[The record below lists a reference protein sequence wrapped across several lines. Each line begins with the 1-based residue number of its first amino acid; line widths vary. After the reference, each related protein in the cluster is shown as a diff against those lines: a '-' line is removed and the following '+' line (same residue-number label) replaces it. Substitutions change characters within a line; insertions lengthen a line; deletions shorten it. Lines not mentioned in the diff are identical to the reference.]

1 MFVFAVKI
9 NSVEKISMLS
19 NSSDSDYFLAHGV
32 LYSAKPIDDYKPQ
45 AESHPPTQ

>member
-9 NSVEKISMLS
+9 SSVEKISMQS
-19 NSSDSDYFLAHGV
+19 DSSDPDYFLAHGV
-32 LYSAKPIDDYKPQ
+32 LYAAKPIDVYEPP